1 MLKTFPG
8 TPYLLYEDEV
18 AWLRHL
24 LVNLCRWLTISSFY
38 ESIPLALMFVERDG
52 GLSTLYY
59 SCWFAYQKKVLKTF
73 PGTGY
78 LPSEDGV
85 VGLWHLLVNLYIYLT
100 ISSCYGYIRLA
111 LRLIGKDGYKNTLCH
126 SCDIVCRQ
134 SVLKT
139 FRGPSYFCWENGV
152 AWLYW

>member
-38 ESIPLALMFVERDG
+38 NSIPLALMFVERDG

-59 SCWFAYQKKVLKTF
+59 SCWFAYQKKLLKTF
-73 PGTGY
+73 PGIGY
-78 LPSEDGV
+78 LPLSSRTMTFTGKFV
-85 VGLWHLLVNLYIYLT
+85 YISHHFILLWLYP
-100 ISSCYGYIRLA
+100 LA
-111 LRLIGKDGYKNTLCH
+111 LRLIGKDSDKNTLCH
-126 SCDIVCRQ
+126 SCHIVCRQ

-139 FRGPSYFCWENGV
+139 FRGSDYLCWENGV

>member
-1 MLKTFPG
+1 MFSG

-38 ESIPLALMFVERDG
+38 DSIPLALMFVERDG

-73 PGTGY
+73 PGIGY

-85 VGLWHLLVNLYIYLT
+85 VGLWDLLVNLYIYLT
-100 ISSCYGYIRLA
+100 ISSYYGHISLA
-111 LRLIGKDGYKNTLCH
+111 LRLIGKDDDKNTLCH
-126 SCDIVCRQ
+126 SCHIVCWQ

-139 FRGPSYFCWENGV
+139 FHGSGYLCWENGV
-152 AWLYW
+152 VWLYW